1 MQCWTHILILIY
13 KKNDNDPKF
22 KVGDQVIIL
31 KYKKIFGKFYMPN
44 WSKEAFVIEKAE
56 NSVPL
61 TFVIEYFE
69 FE

>member
-22 KVGDQVIIL
+22 KVGDQVMML

-44 WSKEAFVIEKAE
+44 WSKEAFVIEKA
-56 NSVPL
+56 
-61 TFVIEYFE
+61 
-69 FE
+69 